1 MPETQAPAEK
11 PTVPVRRLFLLTLL
25 TAAVAF
31 AVQATLAA
39 TDPPFAGALRLL
51 VTPLVAGAV
60 VLAWLRP
67 YPLAGRLRLA
77 AMVTAAMFL
86 VGLGL

>member
-1 MPETQAPAEK
+1 MAAGRPDTR
-11 PTVPVRRLFLLTLL
+11 PTVPLRRLFLLTVL
-25 TAAVAF
+25 TAAIAL
-31 AVQATLAA
+31 AVQATLAV
-39 TDPPFAGALRLL
+39 TDPPLADVLRLL

-60 VLAWLRP
+60 VLVWLRP

>member
-1 MPETQAPAEK
+1 MAAGRPDTR
-11 PTVPVRRLFLLTLL
+11 PTVPLRRLFLLTLL
-25 TAAVAF
+25 TAAIAF
-31 AVQATLAA
+31 AVQATLAV
-39 TDPPFAGALRLL
+39 TDPPLADVLRLL

-77 AMVTAAMFL
+77 AMVTVAMFL

>member
-1 MPETQAPAEK
+1 LPDTRPSDRPAL
-11 PTVPVRRLFLLTLL
+11 PLRRLLLLTVL

-31 AVQATLAA
+31 LLQATLVA
-39 TDPPFAGALRLL
+39 TSAPLANAIVLF
-51 VTPLVAGAV
+51 VTPLVAGV
-60 VLAWLRP
+60 VVFVWLQP

-77 AMVTAAMFL
+77 LMTAVALFI